1 MIATH
6 FHKKLFPGIDYAEK
20 VFKKFTRTSTVKKKS
35 YFSAAYGKGIE
46 SQIIND
52 KGNCRDYRIVVVGD
66 IIYQIMITSTKNFAY
81 KSERMNFFDSFKPI

>member
-6 FHKKLFPGIDYAEK
+6 LSGKPFSGIALAEK
-20 VFKKFTRTSTVKKKS
+20 VFKKFTRTSTVKKNS

-66 IIYQIMITSTKNFAY
+66 IIYQIMIISTKGFAY
-81 KSERMNFFDSFKPI
+81 KSERINFFDSFKPI